1 MSPNAHHDKNLG
13 THFQSEKN
21 KGTYFQSYIIAL
33 HTYTRNLALKN
44 LSFRYG
50 PIYSKIMWAE
60 WEFVVELLKME

>member
-1 MSPNAHHDKNLG
+1 MSANAHRDKNMG

-33 HTYTRNLALKN
+33 HTYSRNLALKN
-44 LSFRYG
+44 FSLGYS
-50 PIYSKIMWAE
+50 PTYSKIMWAE